1 MTSMRERDIGAI
13 SGRLPYNLGELA
25 YMSALDLSHDLHKS
39 CMYDQCKHK
48 AFFAAIHMFCAFD
61 IRARAQKESNLVVQD
76 R

>member
-1 MTSMRERDIGAI
+1 M
-13 SGRLPYNLGELA
+13 PYLGNSKIIWESWHICA
-25 YMSALDLSHDLHKS
+25 ASDLSHDLHKS